1 MKDPMK
7 NQNRLSQRRG
17 PFSWAEKMF
26 VDMENMLNGFEWPNW
41 GSMWEEMSEQLKV
54 EETDSDYIIS
64 VQMQG
69 IEDSKDVQYQ
79 YKDGV
84 LYLQRSKEVQSKKNV
99 DQGMVWQS
107 HYAHFSRSIPLPKAI
122 GWQER
127 EVKAGKGLWQ
137 MRIPKI

>member
-7 NQNRLSQRRG
+7 NQNRLPQRRE
-17 PFSWAEKMF
+17 PFSWVEKMF

-41 GSMWEEMSEQLKV
+41 GSMWEEMNEQLKV

-64 VQMQG
+64 VKIQG
-69 IEDSKDVQYQ
+69 IEDPQDVHYQ

-84 LYLQRSKEVQSKKNV
+84 LYLQRSIEVQSKKNV

-107 HYAHFSRSIPLPKAI
+107 HYEHFSRSIPLTKAI

-127 EVKAGKGLWQ
+127 EVKAGRGLWQ